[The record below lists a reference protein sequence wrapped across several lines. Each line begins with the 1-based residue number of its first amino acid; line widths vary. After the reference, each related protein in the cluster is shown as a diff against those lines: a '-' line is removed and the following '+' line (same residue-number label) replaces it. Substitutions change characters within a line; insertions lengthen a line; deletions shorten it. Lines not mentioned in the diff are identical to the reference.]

1 MLLAHSS
8 VVLITNER
16 QEGNQLVM
24 KNVHSSEQQL
34 YNLNTM
40 FPSDCSVCVKGI
52 DPMFSQPCVGIK

>member
-24 KNVHSSEQQL
+24 KNVHSCEQQL

-40 FPSDCSVCVKGI
+40 FPSDCSVC
-52 DPMFSQPCVGIK
+52 QRN